1 MIFNHRYGGMSDVT
15 LILCEARIQIFFEF
29 GAQFPYYDGRIGD
42 FFTIQFDKW

>member
-1 MIFNHRYGGMSDVT
+1 MIFNHRNGGMSDVA
-15 LILCEARIQIFFEF
+15 LILCEARIQVFVEF